1 MESLQH
7 LVSPLIQLNE
17 ILDLLETVGN
27 VILKVLPKNDQN
39 FVTT

>member
-27 VILKVLPKNDQN
+27 LILKVLPKNDQN

>member
-27 VILKVLPKNDQN
+27 LILKVLPKNNQN